1 MLSRISN
8 LIFNL
13 NCLYE
18 RVVDMETNLPENFRD
33 CFFDWHKT
41 VVDLLIEQRDR
52 LSDRLNIF
60 FRLKRMI
67 SETTQLLPQKKS
79 IFETLVEIS
88 TKIVEEQIIKE
99 QIDSQEKEIIIKWYT
114 DKLIKEH
121 FKLLDY

>member
-18 RVVDMETNLPENFRD
+18 RVVDMETENFRD

-41 VVDLLIEQRDR
+41 VVDFLIEQRDR

-67 SETTQLLPQKKS
+67 SETTQLLPQKKY

-99 QIDSQEKEIIIKWYT
+99 QIDSQKKEIIIKWYT